1 MRDHSKACLFF
12 LLSVFV
18 CGNLFSSN
26 QKEEGDPKVTLMIS
40 HECKTLKALPNVL
53 PHLPDGPMTQQEIE
67 DYVFGIDLYMK
78 GFLSVELQETLKRKI
93 GAGPSCATAFSYVG
107 GYFRNPSF

>member
-1 MRDHSKACLFF
+1 MSNNFKVCLFF
-12 LLSVFV
+12 LLSVFS
-18 CGNLFSSN
+18 CENLFSSN
-26 QKEEGDPKVTLMIS
+26 QIAEGDPKVTSMIS

-53 PHLPDGPMTQQEIE
+53 PHLPDGPMSQQELE

-78 GFLSVELQETLKRKI
+78 GLLSVELQETLKRKI

-107 GYFRNPSF
+107 GYFRSPSF